1 MEADL
6 PLSWKPLNLERYD
19 GTTNENEHPNAFL
32 TLENLYTNDNTILC
46 RVFLT
51 SLKRA
56 TLIWYRGL
64 PPRPS
69 TTSIFLSNISVLSMQ
84 PAVDKSLQKFMDR
97 FGRIVVQ
104 IRNLNPEVALHS
116 MLLVLRPGKFVD
128 SLCKQKASQ
137 QHGRV
142 TRTSQRLHL
151 NGGDVKVQKRG
162 PTGRTEAG
170 QKRRTHQDRLT
181 QVRQKAQAR

>member
-56 TLIWYRGL
+56 TLIW
-64 PPRPS
+64 
-69 TTSIFLSNISVLSMQ
+69 
-84 PAVDKSLQKFMDR
+84 

>member
-1 MEADL
+1 MV
-6 PLSWKPLNLERYD
+6 STRS
-19 GTTNENEHPNAFL
+19 
-32 TLENLYTNDNTILC
+32 
-46 RVFLT
+46 
-51 SLKRA
+51 SLKCETPLESSNPPPTTMIDNN
-56 TLIWYRGL
+56 TLQQLQTRI
-64 PPRPS
+64 
-69 TTSIFLSNISVLSMQ
+69 TEMEQ
-84 PAVDKSLQKFMDR
+84 CHEEKLQKLK
-97 FGRIVVQ
+97 

-116 MLLVLRPGKFVD
+116 MLLVLRPGKFAD

-142 TRTSQRLHL
+142 TRTSQRLHP